1 MYTSAVWNVK
11 DGMTETFERGW
22 QASVDRMS
30 TELPGVTF
38 RLFRDTGNPSRL
50 VSVAGPWK
58 GPEQWSAIQNS
69 EGFQSAMA
77 AMADVLDSYEMSTF
91 DLVAEVS

>member
-1 MYTSAVWNVK
+1 MADV
-11 DGMTETFERGW
+11 FEQGW

-30 TELPGVTF
+30 IELPGVTF
-38 RLFRDTGNPSRL
+38 RLLRDTQNPSRL

-58 GPEQWSAIQNS
+58 STEQWDAVRSS

-77 AMADVLDSYEMSTF
+77 ALTDVLESFEMSTY
-91 DLVAEVS
+91 DLVVEVS

>member
-11 DGMTETFERGW
+11 AGMAEMFERGW
-22 QASVDRMS
+22 QSSVDRMS
-30 TELPGVTF
+30 VELPNVTF
-38 RLFRDTGNPSRL
+38 RLLRDTQNPSRF

-58 GPEQWSAIQNS
+58 GPEQWDAVRSS

-77 AMADVLDSYEMSTF
+77 AMADVLESSEMATY
-91 DLVAEVS
+91 DLVVEVS